1 MAINPNSGE
10 YKSTIGLDSIYVAE
24 VTEDSATAYTADTP
38 EIFAP
43 AMDATVEPNQAT
55 ETQYADDRA
64 YDVMF
69 SRGEVKF
76 TFDVTNIPAEM
87 VAKICG
93 MEFDATTGRVY
104 DNGGTPPYMA
114 LSFRSLKSNGSY
126 RYYQFMKGKFEV
138 PKESFGTKGASPE
151 AKPNS
156 VVFTAIKTTYEWDLG
171 DINDGVYRIF
181 GDDDT
186 TNFSET
192 GWFTSVQQPA
202 VGSPSALA
210 LSTAD
215 PADAETDVAITKTA
229 TLTFN
234 NALINNS
241 IYNVA
246 LIKASDGTVIACTN
260 SLDTTKK
267 IMTVNPDAS
276 LANSTDYIIAIAVM
290 DIYGQDLQAAVN
302 FTTVAA

>member
-1 MAINPNSGE
+1 MTPVNANAGE
-10 YKSTIGLDSIYVAE
+10 YKSTIGLDSVYIAE
-24 VTEDSATAYTADTP
+24 VTVDSAAAYTADTP

-43 AMDATVEPNQAT
+43 AMEASVEPNQAT
-55 ETQYADDRA
+55 ETQYADDQA

-87 VAKICG
+87 IAKISG

-126 RYYQFMKGKFEV
+126 RYYQFLKGKFEV

-151 AKPNS
+151 PKPNQ
-156 VVFTAIKTTYEWDLG
+156 VVFTAIKTTYKWDLG
-171 DINDGVYRIF
+171 DINDGVYRVF

-202 VGSPSALA
+202 VGAPAA
-210 LSTAD
+210 LSLSSSVPVDGATG
-215 PADAETDVAITKTA
+215 VVITSNL

-234 NALINNS
+234 NALINNA
-241 IYNVA
+241 INNVA
-246 LIKASDGTVIACTN
+246 LILADGTAIACTN
-260 SLDTTKK
+260 SLDATKK
-267 IMTVNPDAS
+267 IMTINPDAS
-276 LANSTDYIIAIAVM
+276 LAAATAHILVYAVM
-290 DIYGQDLQAAVN
+290 DIYGQDLQGAVN
-302 FTTVAA
+302 FTTA